1 MALSDAEKADVVFR
15 LGWSG
20 KVLIE
25 GSTDYSK
32 IIADRLI
39 NLSAPIEAQI
49 RTLLSRLKKITESI
63 DAAICRLAAKQVG
76 DITLRDDELYLL
88 RREEKKLKKELADL
102 TDVPFMGGGGT
113 SVCA

>member
-1 MALSDAEKADVVFR
+1 MALSDTEKADVVFR

-32 IIADRLI
+32 IIADRLTG
-39 NLSAPIEAQI
+39 LSAPIEAQI
-49 RTLLSRLKKITESI
+49 RLLLSRLKKITESI
-63 DAAICRLAAKQVG
+63 DSAICRLSAKQVG
-76 DITLRDDELYLL
+76 DITLRDDELYQL
-88 RREEKKLKKELADL
+88 RREEKRLKKELADL
-102 TDVPFMGGGGT
+102 TDIPYMSGGGT

>member
-1 MALSDAEKADVVFR
+1 MALSDTEKADVVYR

-39 NLSAPIEAQI
+39 GLSGPIEAQI
-49 RTLLSRLKKITESI
+49 RTLLTRIKSITESI
-63 DAAICRLAAKQVG
+63 DSAICRLSAKQVG
-76 DITLRDDELYLL
+76 DIILRDDELYQL
-88 RREEKKLKKELADL
+88 RREEKKLKKELAAL
-102 TDVPFMGGGGT
+102 TDIPLMGGGGT
-113 SVCA
+113 SICV

>member
-32 IIADRLI
+32 IIADRLTG
-39 NLSAPIEAQI
+39 LSAPIESQI
-49 RTLLSRLKKITESI
+49 RMLLGRLKKVSESI
-63 DAAICRLAAKQVG
+63 DSAICRLSAKIVG
-76 DITLRDDELYLL
+76 DITLRDDELYQL
-88 RREEKKLKKELADL
+88 RREEKRIKKELSDL
-102 TDVPFMGGGGT
+102 TDIPFMSGGGT